1 MYVWFPFLSLLF
13 IFNQVTGDNR
23 TTAEA
28 LAEDLDLPKKRVL
41 AGVLPR
47 DKAAKVAELQAQGR
61 HVAMVGDGINDS
73 PALAQADL
81 GVAVGAG
88 SSALLLLFR
97 LLCFVSFRFVF
108 YLSLSLFLSVVFF
121 WYCFSFLFFFLFYF
135 DLSKVN

>member
-88 SSALLLLFR
+88 SSALLLFRFVLFR
-97 LLCFVSFRFVF
+97 FVSFCV
-108 YLSLSLFLSVVFF
+108 LSVSFSVSVCGFF
-121 WYCFSFLFFFLFYF
+121 FGTAFLFFSFFLFYF